1 MGKNESCS
9 SEGGVYECEAVF
21 SDLTQLCSV
30 ATWAGNVVCLCSPSD
45 INPHS
50 RRYCPDHSDWE
61 MFEPQHKPNVLELLR
76 FDLKP
81 KSWI

>member
-1 MGKNESCS
+1 MSLVAVREVC
-9 SEGGVYECEAVF
+9 ECEAVF

-61 MFEPQHKPNVLELLR
+61 MFEPQHKPNVFLR
-76 FDLKP
+76 TTQV
-81 KSWI
+81 